1 MDFATFFGIIG
12 GFGLVLV
19 AILIDGA
26 GSTFY
31 NLPSIMIV
39 VGGTTASTLVTFPL
53 EEVIQAIRG
62 AGRALGGR
70 KTRPEDVVETMV
82 RLAEL
87 SRREGILALENIK
100 TENHVLKKACQLISD
115 NASPQVIETVLHL
128 EIAAMKRRHSIPIAV
143 FQRLGLYAPAFGMI
157 GTLIGLVQMLVNL
170 HDPKSLG
177 PGMSVAMLTTFY
189 GALLAYV
196 VFLPLA
202 GKLTARS
209 KQDELSLLIVFE
221 GVRCILDNNNPRIVY
236 DTLSSFISLKER
248 RIA

>member
-82 RLAEL
+82 RPRR
-87 SRREGILALENIK
+87 SRPTSMVG
-100 TENHVLKKACQLISD
+100 
-115 NASPQVIETVLHL
+115 
-128 EIAAMKRRHSIPIAV
+128 
-143 FQRLGLYAPAFGMI
+143 
-157 GTLIGLVQMLVNL
+157 
-170 HDPKSLG
+170 
-177 PGMSVAMLTTFY
+177 
-189 GALLAYV
+189 
-196 VFLPLA
+196 
-202 GKLTARS
+202 
-209 KQDELSLLIVFE
+209 
-221 GVRCILDNNNPRIVY
+221 
-236 DTLSSFISLKER
+236 
-248 RIA
+248 